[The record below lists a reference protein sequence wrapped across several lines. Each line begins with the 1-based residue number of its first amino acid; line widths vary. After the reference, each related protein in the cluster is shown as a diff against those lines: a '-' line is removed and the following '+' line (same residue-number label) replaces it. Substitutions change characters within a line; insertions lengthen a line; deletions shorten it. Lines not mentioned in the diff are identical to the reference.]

1 MFHHRAAQAAA
12 AVLLA
17 LTPLAS
23 GEPADGQYELVLGK
37 ALPGEKALTLHLD
50 VQGGK
55 VVTAFGTART
65 YNGRA
70 HDVDAVKL
78 TIADGAITGTVG
90 ATINA
95 DPWVPKDGKP
105 RACTFDLDVKIQDGA
120 AAGTYKG
127 TCAAEAR
134 SGAVTGA
141 KLPAAAPQGRY
152 RIKCFQAMRRLAPA
166 RGFTGSNA
174 DYALDM
180 WLSFRI
186 DAGGRAVDALFE
198 SPVPDYRR
206 YSAIVKSINVKRRAC
221 RLTAEA
227 VIDVDHGEQGRAGG
241 DTRCEQYTYTLHAMT
256 IGDWVVGRY
265 DARVKELDDRG
276 IPFLGAIDRSDPPAP
291 DAAIGFLR
299 LHGAMKGRCPVLLY
313 LSLTDGD
320 KIHGMAYAP
329 GYNHQPQAVDASRL
343 KRKAGQIEGKVT
355 VSIYPDCYHDQDV
368 FFDIHHDVK
377 ARIERDVIVGRFK
390 GSDRGETF
398 EGPIT
403 GELRPK
409 APPAATLANLAVCEL
424 NLGYAMPQSAN
435 QQAAVRLAYSGGKL
449 RRADVI
455 HPRGG
460 DVLPAKVERAEVAID
475 GDRLTGSCAFDLD
488 ARSAGAGRYE
498 YTFAATI
505 NGVHLGGYWRGKH
518 NGRNILTK
526 SAKLSGTLTP
536 TE

>member
-1 MFHHRAAQAAA
+1 MFHHRAAQVAG

-17 LTPLAS
+17 LTPLAWAD
-23 GEPADGQYELVLGK
+23 ADGQYELALEKV
-37 ALPGEKALTLHLD
+37 LPGEKALTLHLD
-50 VQGGK
+50 VQQGK
-55 VVTAFGTART
+55 VVTAFATAKT

-70 HDVDAVKL
+70 HDVDAAKL
-78 TIADGAITGTVG
+78 TVADGAITGTVG

-105 RACTFDLDVKIQDGA
+105 RACTFDLDVKIKDGA

-127 TCAAEAR
+127 TYAAEAR

-141 KLPAAAPQGRY
+141 KLPAAAPRGRY

-186 DAGGRAVDALFE
+186 DGTGRAIDALFE

-206 YSAIVKSINVKRRAC
+206 YSAIVKSINVKHRAS
-221 RLTAEA
+221 RLTVQA
-227 VIDVDHGEQGRAGG
+227 VVDVDHGGQGRADG
-241 DTRCEQYTYTLHAMT
+241 DTRYEQYAYTLHAMT

-265 DARVKELDDRG
+265 DAGVKELDDRG
-276 IPFLGAIDRSDPPAP
+276 IAFLGTIDRSDPPAP

-299 LHGAMKGRCPVLLY
+299 LHGAMKQRHPVLLY

-320 KIHGMAYAP
+320 RIHGMAYAP

-343 KRKAGQIEGKVT
+343 KRKGGQIEGKVT
-355 VSIYPDCYHDQDV
+355 VSVYPDCYHDQDV

-377 ARIERDVIVGRFK
+377 ARIERGVIAGRFK
-390 GSDRGETF
+390 GSDRGESC

-424 NLGYAMPQSAN
+424 SLGFCMPQSAN
-435 QQAAVRLAYSGGKL
+435 KQAMVRLAYGGGKL
-449 RRADVI
+449 RKAEVI
-455 HPRGG
+455 HPGSRA
-460 DVLPAKVERAEVAID
+460 VLPAKVERAEIAID

-505 NGVHLGGYWRGKH
+505 NGDRLGGYWRGKH
-518 NGRNILTK
+518 DGRNILTK
-526 SAKLSGTLTP
+526 SAKLGGILTP
-536 TE
+536 AR